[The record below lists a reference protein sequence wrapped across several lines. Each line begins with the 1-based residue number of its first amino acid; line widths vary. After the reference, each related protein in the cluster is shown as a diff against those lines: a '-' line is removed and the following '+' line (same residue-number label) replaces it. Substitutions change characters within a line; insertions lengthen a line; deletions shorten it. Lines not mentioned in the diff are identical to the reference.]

1 MARKKTKPVEESY
14 EVQMR
19 RKKALELRL
28 AGKSQTE
35 IAEEMG
41 LHKSTISAYIQH
53 ALANVTRERAEEYLA
68 VELGRLDA
76 MHSVIWPQIV
86 SPANDEQRAR
96 QTWLIDRAL
105 AIMDQ
110 RAKLTGTYKA
120 AELRAIAEA
129 KGGGD
134 NQAASMIVDLFV
146 KLAGA
151 LGGEAQAPS
160 AEAEDEQPGE
170 EADSDGDQ

>member
-1 MARKKTKPVEESY
+1 MARKKTKPVEEAY
-14 EVQMR
+14 EVQQR
-19 RKKALELRL
+19 RNRALELRL
-28 AGKSQTE
+28 SGLNQTE

-53 ALANVTRERAEEYLA
+53 ALANVTREKAEEYLA

-76 MHSVIWPQIV
+76 MHAAIWQQIV
-86 SPANDEQRAR
+86 SPKNDEERAR

-120 AELRAIAEA
+120 AELRAIADA
-129 KGGGD
+129 KSNGD
-134 NQAASMIVDLFV
+134 NTAGSMIVDLFE
-146 KLAGA
+146 KLADA
-151 LGGEAQAPS
+151 LGDEIAKPS
-160 AEAEDEQPGE
+160 ADDEEVDEQP
-170 EADSDGDQ
+170 DSGGDH